1 MRFKITAN
9 ETVTLNLRFTGQFL
23 QPYLFVFV
31 YLDDLT
37 VLNDD
42 VYRSVFNG
50 FDIFFDLCKRLFS
63 DLFRFRHLSLLSGC
77 RSLKDKKRLRTL
89 GRSLCPK
96 SLIFSINLSL
106 TSTPDSFI
114 GYAYTDLAISTT
126 NSSLTTCHTGLGA
139 YHHVCVCCSHNQIS
153 FPLRICLICYQVSRI
168 ICYAP
173 IKCNSLRYS

>member
-31 YLDDLT
+31 YLDDLS

-50 FDIFFDLCKRLFS
+50 FDIFFDLCKCLLS
-63 DLFRFRHLSLLSGC
+63 DLSWFRHLYSFRLRLS
-77 RSLKDKKRLRTL
+77 SKDKKRLRTL
-89 GRSLCPK
+89 GRSFCPK

-106 TSTPDSFI
+106 TSTPDGFI

-139 YHHVCVCCSHNQIS
+139 YHHVSTCCSHNQIS
-153 FPLRICLICYQVSRI
+153 FPSVLFAWFI
-168 ICYAP
+168 IKLVELYVMQ
-173 IKCNSLRYS
+173 